1 MPINRILINREENEV
16 RVAFLDNQELVE
28 LHIEKSDDQTIVNNI
43 YRGRVQDVVPGL
55 QAAFIDVGLERN
67 MFLHFMDIRPES
79 LVLGAADQRAAL
91 KAASVEPVA
100 GRIERKGRRPR
111 QDPRAPQADS
121 PVKRGDELVIQVV
134 KDEIGGKAPRV
145 TTNLSLAGRYL
156 VLLPF
161 PSQEGGVSRK
171 IAQGQD
177 RHRLKKLLSSIR
189 DDDHSF
195 IIRTAGSDQPEEAII
210 KDAENLERTWDNIL
224 LRYKEIKGPGI
235 VHNDHNLLS
244 RLIRDAFPADFE
256 EIVCDKREDALE
268 VRRQLQDL
276 MPHLA
281 NRIKVFDGTYEN
293 IFAYYGV
300 DKMIEKATV
309 RKVWLKSGGYLIIDE
324 NEALTAIDV
333 NTGRFTGK
341 KDQEKTSLRT
351 NLEACEAVAEQIRVR
366 DIGGIIVVDFIDM
379 LSRSHQEKVS
389 EELKRFLK
397 HDRARTAVSKI
408 GDFGLC
414 VLTRKRQR
422 MSLQNTVFDECPYCK
437 GTGFVLSADEVFRRL
452 KYQILGN
459 LKSDPLAAA
468 FAICAHPHFIDVM
481 TRRYRVFI
489 EQIKRQYNIEL
500 AYRADPDFHMDDF
513 TVTTLKKPL
522 NAAPRIAARMIDAT
536 DLARRRDAERY
547 EDADLEDLRGGAT
560 TEAHAEFEDV
570 ETGTSEVLGDL
581 PADSTEQTELFA
593 DDVEELKGLIPF
605 ADVLGEIAEVDPTEE
620 LPGAGDVDG
629 KKRRRR
635 RESSAERRERRRRR
649 LALEAQQAAAGDA
662 VPPGKA
668 ALTPAEPLPPAVLP
682 AMDGEEEDDDSE
694 EIPMVGGAQPS
705 EGAEG
710 DARRK
715 TRRGRRGGRNR
726 RRRQE
731 ERQQAEA
738 AATSGPKAPAP
749 VEQPK
754 PKEMPK
760 LKLAPAAKDPLAEL
774 LGGVLEELDKS
785 VEQLKAD
792 PEALAQA
799 AAEAARAGAAR
810 AASRKER
817 RRVVRVPGEET
828 EHVLPIPGQDEEAEE
843 IQEVVSATP
852 EPAEVPKPAAPSKP
866 RRSGNRSGSRKVV
879 EAPVVA
885 DKQAKPDERRRK
897 PKPQAKPEAPAA
909 APAPVAKETAKPKAP
924 AKKASKPAAKP
935 VAAPKPEAVKAPAAK
950 APKAKTQAKSS
961 NRKPAAKKAKEGNE
975 S

>member
-1 MPINRILINREENEV
+1 MTINRILINREENEV

-28 LHIEKSDDQTIVNNI
+28 LHVEKSDEQTIVNNI

-55 QAAFIDVGLERN
+55 QAAFIDAGLERN

-79 LVLGAADQRAAL
+79 LVLGADDQRAAL
-91 KAASVEPVA
+91 KAASEVQIT

-111 QDPRAPQADS
+111 QDPRAPQADA
-121 PVKRGDELVIQVV
+121 PVRRGDELVIQVV

-145 TTNLSLAGRYL
+145 TTNISLAGRYL

-177 RHRLKKLLSSIR
+177 RSRLKKLLSSIR

-195 IIRTAGSDQPEEAII
+195 IVRTAGMEQPDEAII
-210 KDAENLERTWDNIL
+210 KDAENLERTWENIL
-224 LRYKEIKGPGI
+224 LRYKEIKGPGL

-244 RLIRDAFPADFE
+244 RLIRDAFPSDFD

-300 DKMIEKATV
+300 DKMIEKATS

-341 KDQEKTSLRT
+341 KDQEKTSLKT

-366 DIGGIIVVDFIDM
+366 DIGGIIVIDFIDM
-379 LSRSHQEKVS
+379 LSRSHQEKVA
-389 EELKRFLK
+389 EELKRHLK
-397 HDRARTAVSKI
+397 RDRARTAVSKI

-452 KYQILGN
+452 KYQILGL
-459 LKSDPLAAA
+459 LKTDEHAAA
-468 FAICAHPHFIDVM
+468 FAICAHPHFIDVL

-489 EQIKRQYNIEL
+489 EQIKRQCNIEL

-522 NAAPRIAARMIDAT
+522 NAAPRLGARMIDA
-536 DLARRRDAERY
+536 
-547 EDADLEDLRGGAT
+547 ADLERRREAQRYDAADLEEVRAGALH
-560 TEAHAEFEDV
+560 ESHSEVEDV
-570 ETGTSEVLGDL
+570 EDEVLADL
-581 PADSTEQTELFA
+581 PAESGEQVDLFPE
-593 DDVEELKGLIPF
+593 DGEELTGLVPF
-605 ADVLGEIAEVDPTEE
+605 AAVGEDVADEDPAEE
-620 LPGAGDVDG
+620 AGSASEG
-629 KKRRRR
+629 GRKRKRRR
-635 RESSAERRERRRRR
+635 ETSAERRARRRRR
-649 LALEAQQAAAGDA
+649 LAAEGGLPEEAPAPAPAKAQAQPASVAPLEPLDVDDEDDDENDGADGAEAGDAAAGD
-662 VPPGKA
+662 
-668 ALTPAEPLPPAVLP
+668 EP
-682 AMDGEEEDDDSE
+682 
-694 EIPMVGGAQPS
+694 
-705 EGAEG
+705 
-710 DARRK
+710 RK
-715 TRRGRRGGRNR
+715 RTRRGRRGGRNR

-731 ERQQAEA
+731 ERAAEA
-738 AATSGPKAPAP
+738 AAAAAAPAPAP
-749 VEQPK
+749 VAQAKPPV
-754 PKEMPK
+754 PKELPK
-760 LKLAPAAKDPLAEL
+760 LKLTPAAKDPLADL
-774 LGGVLEELDKS
+774 LGDVLSDLEKN
-785 VEQLKAD
+785 VEQLKTD
-792 PEALAQA
+792 PEALAA
-799 AAEAARAGAAR
+799 AAKEAERAAASR
-810 AASRKER
+810 AASRKNR
-817 RRVVRVPGEET
+817 KRIIRIPGEET
-828 EHVLPIPGQDEEAEE
+828 EHLLPVVGQEEEAEE

-852 EPAEVPKPAAPSKP
+852 EPKEVVLPKAEPAKARRSRSTKTQVVVPKEPAAPASKP
-866 RRSGNRSGSRKVV
+866 
-879 EAPVVA
+879 
-885 DKQAKPDERRRK
+885 
-897 PKPQAKPEAPAA
+897 
-909 APAPVAKETAKPKAP
+909 APAPVAPPAQEGRRRKPRTAAAVEASAPAAPVAKAP
-924 AKKASKPAAKP
+924 AEPAKQKSAKEKPAKG
-935 VAAPKPEAVKAPAAK
+935 KGR
-950 APKAKTQAKSS
+950 APKAKAEPAPAPTKASTRT
-961 NRKPAAKKAKEGNE
+961 RKPANKKAKEGDQ